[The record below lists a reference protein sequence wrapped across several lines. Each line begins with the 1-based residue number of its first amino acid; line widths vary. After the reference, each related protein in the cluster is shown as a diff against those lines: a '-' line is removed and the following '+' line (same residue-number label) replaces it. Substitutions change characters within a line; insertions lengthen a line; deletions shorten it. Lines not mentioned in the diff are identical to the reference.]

1 MGATTDSENA
11 IHWDWEKQPGI
22 TNLLQILSLLGN
34 KSKDE
39 VIADWD
45 GKSTYGPL
53 KEAVAET
60 VKEFLNDFQQKL
72 SAVNTDKLMDKLEAD
87 EAQMSTIA
95 NTTLERVQ
103 QAVGLRPKPKL

>member
-1 MGATTDSENA
+1 
-11 IHWDWEKQPGI
+11 
-22 TNLLQILSLLGN
+22 LLGN

-39 VIADWD
+39 VIAEWD

-53 KEAVAET
+53 KETVASV
-60 VKEFLNDFQQKL
+60 VKDFLTSFQQKL
-72 SAVNTDKLMDKLEAD
+72 SDVDTDKLMDKLEAD
-87 EAQMSTIA
+87 EAQMSTVA